1 MSMNYRLG
9 IFGFFSHPELTKESA
24 HHASGNYGLLDQAAA
39 LQWVRK
45 NIAAFGGDPENVTI
59 FGESAGSFS
68 VSALMASPTSKG
80 LIHRAI
86 GESGAFFGKTLTAKP
101 LAESEQEGVKFGA
114 SIGADTLEKL
124 RAMSSQETLDAAWK
138 DKNAFRF
145 DPNIDGYFL
154 PESPSE
160 IYAKG
165 NQAHVALLAGWNHDE
180 GNYHIFFGADAPTKE
195 NFAKKVSQTYG
206 DKAAEILKAFPA
218 ETDEQAKTSADLLA
232 TANFIGYGTWKWI
245 EMQLKTGKSPVYRYE
260 FDQAPPLAPPVAG
273 AAPEESRGAYHSAEI
288 EFVFGMLDSKKLP
301 WRPADYALSEQMGS
315 YWTNFAE
322 DRKSKCRRT
331 AAVAAVFRKRR
342 LPGDAPGSHAPR
354 LSGST
359 ARAIR
364 STGQGVGKALAQFLP
379 RLCRFIPGA
388 VIDQEAWTASGWN
401 LMAAAMVS
409 TMKMAITTTWLIK
422 NGGSEPVGASTCREG
437 TFIKS
442 CAINTNTFR

>member
-1 MSMNYRLG
+1 MGAEEHRCVRRRSGECNDIRRVG
-9 IFGFFSHPELTKESA
+9 GFVFRKRADGLA
-24 HHASGNYGLLDQAAA
+24 HFQ
-39 LQWVRK
+39 
-45 NIAAFGGDPENVTI
+45 
-59 FGESAGSFS
+59 
-68 VSALMASPTSKG
+68 G

-114 SIGADTLEKL
+114 LIGADTLEKL

-138 DKNAFRF
+138 VKNAFRF

-180 GNYHIFFGADAPTKE
+180 GNYHIFFGTDAPTKE
-195 NFAKKVSQTYG
+195 NFVKKVSQTYG

-273 AAPEESRGAYHSAEI
+273 AAPEESHGAYHSAEI

-315 YWTNFAE
+315 YWTNFA
-322 DRKSKCRRT
+322 KT
-331 AAVAAVFRKRR
+331 GNPNVAG
-342 LPGDAPGSHAPR
+342 LPQWPQYSAKDGYPGHAPGCHAAR

-364 STGQGVGKALAQFLP
+364 STRKGVGKALAQFLR

-409 TMKMAITTTWLIK
+409 TIKIAITTTWLIK
-422 NGGSEPVGASTCREG
+422 KGGSEPVGASTCREG